1 MTVQINLAAG
11 CWRPMDNWR
20 GALKQIYR
28 LPEGRNTVR
37 RCPSMRTELRRGLH
51 WKEEGA
57 LVMCHEWEG
66 KR

>member
-1 MTVQINLAAG
+1 MG
-11 CWRPMDNWR
+11 NWH

-28 LPEGRNTVR
+28 LPQGRNTVR